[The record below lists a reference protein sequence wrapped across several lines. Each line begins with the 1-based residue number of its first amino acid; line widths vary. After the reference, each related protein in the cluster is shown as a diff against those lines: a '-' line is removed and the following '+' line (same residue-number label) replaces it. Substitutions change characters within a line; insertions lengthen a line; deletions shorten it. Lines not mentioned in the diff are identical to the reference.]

1 MTKVQRPLLSIE
13 IWLPDNSSQNNKRS
27 VLIKIQDM
35 EELRRAIFDSIDIGT
50 ERNYNV
56 IDQFTKLEIQA
67 KIMGLQIISPESIL
81 TVLQMSKQELIKFI
95 LDLNLYYVDDTEESI
110 ENIPNTM
117 NDTQYNMYDYQYN
130 ARNASYGYNYSVGNS
145 DWSHSNQYYGN
156 YYWSQQ
162 EQFQSGMYSQE
173 HGWNQWNQ

>member
-1 MTKVQRPLLSIE
+1 MTKIQRSLLSIE

-67 KIMGLQIISPESIL
+67 KIMGLGIIASESIL
-81 TVLQMSKQELIKFI
+81 TVLQMSKQEIIKFI
-95 LDLNLYYVDDTEESI
+95 LQLNLHYVTEEESI
-110 ENIPNTM
+110 EDVPNTM
-117 NDTQYNMYDYQYN
+117 NDTRLPVQ
-130 ARNASYGYNYSVGNS
+130 R
-145 DWSHSNQYYGN
+145 
-156 YYWSQQ
+156 Q
-162 EQFQSGMYSQE
+162 EC
-173 HGWNQWNQ
+173 